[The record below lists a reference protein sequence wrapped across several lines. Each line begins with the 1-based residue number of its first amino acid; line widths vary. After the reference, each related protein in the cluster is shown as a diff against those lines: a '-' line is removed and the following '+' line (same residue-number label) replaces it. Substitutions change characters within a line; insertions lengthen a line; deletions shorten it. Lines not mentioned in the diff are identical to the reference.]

1 MDPLLG
7 SLLLQGGKGML
18 EGFLGNR
25 AAKKQQRQQARADA
39 FSNIQQA
46 LGNKGATSQQMQ
58 GSMGPMGAAAM
69 GMMNNQGVQDRLL
82 EFLTGGAGQAAGPSQ
97 DVLGRLGQAVGGGM
111 GGAVGQAAGGAMG
124 GGMGG
129 GMNSVGQQAINNDLM
144 RQAREYQN
152 RAYQRR
158 LGGMR

>member
-7 SLLLQGGKGML
+7 SLLLTGGKGLL

-69 GMMNNQGVQDRLL
+69 GMMGNQGVQDRLL
-82 EFLTGGAGQAAGPSQ
+82 EFLTGGADKTTDSAQ
-97 DVLGRLGQAVGGGM
+97 DVLGRLG
-111 GGAVGQAAGGAMG
+111 GAVGGAMG
-124 GGMGG
+124 GGM
-129 GMNSVGQQAINNDLM
+129 NNAAQQAM
-144 RQAREYQN
+144 RQSYEMAN
-152 RAYQRR
+152 RARQRPLGQ

>member
-46 LGNKGATSQQMQ
+46 LGNKGATSQQVQ

-97 DVLGRLGQAVGGGM
+97 DVLGRLGQAVGG
-111 GGAVGQAAGGAMG
+111 AMG

-129 GMNSVGQQAINNDLM
+129 GMSNAARDAM
-144 RQAREYQN
+144 RQSYEMAN
-152 RAYQRR
+152 RARQRPLGQ

>member
-1 MDPLLG
+1 MAMDPLLG
-7 SLLLQGGKGML
+7 SLLLQGGKGMI

-25 AAKKQQRQQARADA
+25 AAKKAQRQQARADA

-46 LGNKGATSQQMQ
+46 LGNKGATSQQVQ

-69 GMMNNQGVQDRLL
+69 GMMGNQGVQDRLL

-97 DVLGRLGQAVGGGM
+97 DVLGRLGQAVGG
-111 GGAVGQAAGGAMG
+111 AMG

-129 GMNSVGQQAINNDLM
+129 GMSDAARDAM
-144 RQAREYQN
+144 RQSYEMAN
-152 RAYQRR
+152 RARQRPLGQ

>member
-7 SLLLQGGKGML
+7 SLLLSGGKGML

-69 GMMNNQGVQDRLL
+69 GMMSNQGVQDRLL
-82 EFLTGGAGQAAGPSQ
+82 EFLTGGNAGQTAGPAQ
-97 DVLGRLGQAVGGGM
+97 DVLGRLG
-111 GGAVGQAAGGAMG
+111 GAVGGAMG

-129 GMNSVGQQAINNDLM
+129 GMNNAAQQAM
-144 RQAREYQN
+144 RQSYEMAN
-152 RAYQRR
+152 RARQRP
-158 LGGMR
+158 LGQIGGMR

>member
-7 SLLLQGGKGML
+7 SLLLSGGTGML

-58 GSMGPMGAAAM
+58 SSMGPMGAAAM

-82 EFLTGGAGQAAGPSQ
+82 EFLTGGADKTTGSAQ
-97 DVLGRLGQAVGGGM
+97 DVLGRLG
-111 GGAVGQAAGGAMG
+111 GAVGGAMG
-124 GGMGG
+124 GGMG
-129 GMNSVGQQAINNDLM
+129 VGQQAINKDLM
-144 RQAREYQN
+144 RQALEYKN
-152 RAYQRR
+152 RARQRP
-158 LGGMR
+158 LGQIGGMR

>member
-7 SLLLQGGKGML
+7 SLLLTGGKGLL

-25 AAKKQQRQQARADA
+25 AAKKQQRQQSRADA

-82 EFLTGGAGQAAGPSQ
+82 EFLTGGAGQTAGPSQ
-97 DVLGRLGQAVGGGM
+97 EVLGRLG
-111 GGAVGQAAGGAMG
+111 GAVGGAMG
-124 GGMGG
+124 GGM
-129 GMNSVGQQAINNDLM
+129 NNAARDAM
-144 RQAREYQN
+144 RQSYEMAN
-152 RAYQRR
+152 RARQQPSGQ

>member
-1 MDPLLG
+1 
-7 SLLLQGGKGML
+7 ML

-46 LGNKGATSQQMQ
+46 LGNKGATSQQVQ

-69 GMMNNQGVQDRLL
+69 GMMGNQGVQDRLL
-82 EFLTGGAGQAAGPSQ
+82 EFLTGGNPGQAAGPAQ
-97 DVLGRLGQAVGGGM
+97 DVLGRLG
-111 GGAVGQAAGGAMG
+111 GAVGGAMG

-129 GMNSVGQQAINNDLM
+129 GMNSVGQQAINKDLM

-152 RAYQRR
+152 RASQRR
-158 LGGMR
+158 LSGMR

>member
-46 LGNKGATSQQMQ
+46 LGNKGAPRQQMQ

-69 GMMNNQGVQDRLL
+69 GMMGNQGVQDRLL

-97 DVLGRLGQAVGGGM
+97 DVLGRLGQAVGG
-111 GGAVGQAAGGAMG
+111 AMG

-152 RAYQRR
+152 RANQRR

>member
-7 SLLLQGGKGML
+7 SLLLSGGKGML

-58 GSMGPMGAAAM
+58 GSMGPMGAAAL
-69 GMMNNQGVQDRLL
+69 GMIGNQGVQDRLL
-82 EFLTGGAGQAAGPSQ
+82 EFLTGGADKTTGSA
-97 DVLGRLGQAVGGGM
+97 DILGRLGQAVGGGM
-111 GGAVGQAAGGAMG
+111 GGAVGQAVGGAMG

-129 GMNSVGQQAINNDLM
+129 GMNNAARDAM
-144 RQAREYQN
+144 RQSYEMAN
-152 RAYQRR
+152 RARQRPLGQ

>member
-7 SLLLQGGKGML
+7 SLLLSGGKGML

-58 GSMGPMGAAAM
+58 GSMGPMGAAAL
-69 GMMNNQGVQDRLL
+69 GMMETRAFKIVYLSFLL
-82 EFLTGGAGQAAGPSQ
+82 EVQVKLLVQLKT
-97 DVLGRLGQAVGGGM
+97 
-111 GGAVGQAAGGAMG
+111 
-124 GGMGG
+124 
-129 GMNSVGQQAINNDLM
+129 
-144 RQAREYQN
+144 Y
-152 RAYQRR
+152 
-158 LGGMR
+158 

>member
-69 GMMNNQGVQDRLL
+69 GMMGNQGVQDRLL

-97 DVLGRLGQAVGGGM
+97 DVLGRLGQAVGG
-111 GGAVGQAAGGAMG
+111 AMG

-152 RAYQRR
+152 RANQRR

>member
-97 DVLGRLGQAVGGGM
+97 DVLGRLGQAVGG
-111 GGAVGQAAGGAMG
+111 AMG

-152 RAYQRR
+152 RANQRR

>member
-7 SLLLQGGKGML
+7 SLLLSGGKGML

-58 GSMGPMGAAAM
+58 SSMGPMGAAAM

-82 EFLTGGAGQAAGPSQ
+82 EFLTGGADKTTGSAQ
-97 DVLGRLGQAVGGGM
+97 DVLGRLG
-111 GGAVGQAAGGAMG
+111 GAVGGAMG
-124 GGMGG
+124 GGM
-129 GMNSVGQQAINNDLM
+129 NNAAQQAM
-144 RQAREYQN
+144 RQSYEMAN
-152 RAYQRR
+152 RARQRPLGQ

>member
-25 AAKKQQRQQARADA
+25 QAEKQQRQQARADA

-46 LGNKGATSQQMQ
+46 LGSKGATSQQMQ
-58 GSMGPMGAAAM
+58 GSMGPMGSAAM
-69 GMMNNQGVQDRLL
+69 SMLNNQGVQDRLL
-82 EFLTGGAGQAAGPSQ
+82 EFLTGGAGQAAGPAQ
-97 DVLGRLGQAVGGGM
+97 QVLGRLGGAVGG
-111 GGAVGQAAGGAMG
+111 A
-124 GGMGG
+124 MGG
-129 GMNSVGQQAINNDLM
+129 GMNSVGQQAINKDLM

-152 RAYQRR
+152 RASQRR

>member
-46 LGNKGATSQQMQ
+46 LGNKGATSQQVQ

-97 DVLGRLGQAVGGGM
+97 DVLGRLGQAVGG
-111 GGAVGQAAGGAMG
+111 AMG

-129 GMNSVGQQAINNDLM
+129 GMSNAARDAM
-144 RQAREYQN
+144 RQSYEMANSAR
-152 RAYQRR
+152 QRPLGQ

>member
-46 LGNKGATSQQMQ
+46 LGNKGATSQQVQ

-97 DVLGRLGQAVGGGM
+97 DVLGRLGGAVGQAVGGGM
-111 GGAVGQAAGGAMG
+111 GGGMSDAARDA
-124 GGMGG
+124 
-129 GMNSVGQQAINNDLM
+129 M
-144 RQAREYQN
+144 RQSYEMAN
-152 RAYQRR
+152 RARQRPLGQ

>member
-46 LGNKGATSQQMQ
+46 LGNKGATSQQVQ

-97 DVLGRLGQAVGGGM
+97 DVLGRLGQAVGG
-111 GGAVGQAAGGAMG
+111 AMG

-129 GMNSVGQQAINNDLM
+129 GMSDAARDAM
-144 RQAREYQN
+144 RQSYEMAN
-152 RAYQRR
+152 RARQRPLGQ